1 MLYGV
6 SGTQIMDLTTDYGDD
21 SGPNIITATNNS
33 LWECVCYNVNN
44 YFTRKV
50 WDLWQVLMC
59 LDRFYSP
66 SG

>member
-1 MLYGV
+1 MLNGV
-6 SGTQIMDLTTDYGDD
+6 SGTEVMDLTTDYGDD

-50 WDLWQVLMC
+50 
-59 LDRFYSP
+59 
-66 SG
+66 